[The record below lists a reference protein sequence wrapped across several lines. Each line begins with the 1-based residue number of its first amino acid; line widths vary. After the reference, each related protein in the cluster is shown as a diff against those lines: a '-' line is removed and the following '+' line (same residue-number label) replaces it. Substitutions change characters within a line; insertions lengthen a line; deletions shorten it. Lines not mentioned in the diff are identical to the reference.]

1 MGWLSYGNVKAVT
14 FYLLRHTF
22 NGEQL
27 IATIEKQITFTSEH
41 EIGFYIMN
49 NYYPINYNNLGLG
62 YKLAFPLNEKNIV
75 ESIEHFNNKIVCCGG
90 PHASNFSGSIYHYI
104 L

>member
-14 FYLLRHTF
+14 FYLLIYTF

-27 IATIEKQITFTSEH
+27 IPTIEKQITFTSEH

-49 NYYPINYNNLGLG
+49 NYPINYNNLGLD
-62 YKLAFPLNEKNIV
+62 YKLAFPLDEKNIV
-75 ESIEHFNNKIVCCGG
+75 ESIEHFNNKIVCGSG
-90 PHASNFSGSIYHYI
+90 PRVSNFSGSIYHYI